1 MKRLS
6 LALLFCFTPFIV
18 EAGPLKIVTVSAPAI
33 NCVFN
38 PSCTVTVEDTSE
50 NIPLSTGGT
59 GFLQSRTYSATPG
72 SPAAGFFV
80 YEYRLD
86 LRNALGPVT
95 ISCIDS
101 MTFNFGPVISM
112 LNYDDE
118 AKPDQVFVVTGGG
131 IGTIGLAAALQNDS
145 IIKFKFAAPICEG
158 GTPGRGDSSFFWGM
172 VARTPPKFVIAT
184 LQESG
189 GVTHKV
195 KVRAPQ

>member
-1 MKRLS
+1 MKKFS
-6 LALLFCFTPFIV
+6 LALLLCFTPFIV
-18 EAGPLKIVTVSAPAI
+18 EAAPLKIVNVSEPAI

-59 GFLQSRTYSATPG
+59 GILQSRTYSAAPG

-86 LRNALGPVT
+86 LRNALAPVT
-95 ISCIDS
+95 ISCINS
-101 MTFNFGPVISM
+101 ITFNFGPVISH
-112 LNYDDE
+112 LNYGGDD
-118 AKPDQVFVVTGGG
+118 KPDQVFVITSGG
-131 IGTIGLAAALQNDS
+131 IGTIGLAAVLQNAS
-145 IIKFKFAAPICEG
+145 ISQFKFAAPICEG

-172 VARTPPKFVIAT
+172 VARTPPKFVTAT
-184 LQESG
+184 LQETG
-189 GVTHKV
+189 GVTHKI